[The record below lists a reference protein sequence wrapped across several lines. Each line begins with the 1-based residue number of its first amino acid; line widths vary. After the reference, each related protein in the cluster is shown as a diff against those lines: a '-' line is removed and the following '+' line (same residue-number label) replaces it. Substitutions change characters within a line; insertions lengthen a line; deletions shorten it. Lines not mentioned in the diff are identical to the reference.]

1 MRTYLNYFNKLGN
14 LWQGTSVLIYFPAMC
29 SPLSGKASLASWTKL
44 LNLNVLY
51 CFVMLIIAGKDWQTI
66 RYGCGAD

>member
-1 MRTYLNYFNKLGN
+1 
-14 LWQGTSVLIYFPAMC
+14 MC

-51 CFVMLIIAGKDWQTI
+51 CFVMLIIAGKDWQNI